1 MDESRQPSEA
11 DGLPAPEPH
20 LDPARDADLPP
31 GFFPLRLVHS
41 PTGRVL
47 EMTRADVLVG
57 RHTEVDVRLP
67 LPDVSRR
74 HCRFL
79 FREGRWQVID
89 LNSLN
94 GLFVNYQSVQQA
106 ELHQNDLVRI
116 GGFVFAVDLGS
127 RLEPAGDREGAD
139 EMIRTLFEAPPEQL
153 PPHRRAS

>member
-1 MDESRQPSEA
+1 MDDTRQPNEA
-11 DGLPAPEPH
+11 DGLPAPGPH
-20 LDPARDADLPP
+20 PGELPP

-47 EMTRADVLVG
+47 EMTRPEVLVG

-74 HCRFL
+74 HCRFS
-79 FREGRWQVID
+79 FREGHWHVID

-94 GLFVNYQSVQQA
+94 GLFVNSQPVQDA

-116 GGFVFAVDLGS
+116 GGFVFAVDLES
-127 RLEPAGDREGAD
+127 RLNPAGGSEATE
-139 EMIRTLFEAPPEQL
+139 EMFRSLFEARPDQAPPR
-153 PPHRRAS
+153 RRAS